1 MYLSLLMAAA
11 NAGEARFTFLGVNE
25 PAPFEGALFNP
36 EATAELIV
44 APKEVQLNCDL
55 EFEYQIDLLQTEHQL
70 IIQNMNS
77 RYNALNVEYQQA
89 ISAKDLQIENLET
102 VISSNSGVSKWVWFT
117 GGLVGGSALT
127 YSAYR
132 AFNVN

>member
-1 MYLSLLMAAA
+1 MYLSLLMAVA
-11 NAGEARFTFLGVNE
+11 NAGETKFTFLSANE
-25 PAPFEGALFNP
+25 PAPFEGVLFDP
-36 EATAELIV
+36 EATADLIV

-55 EFEYQIDLLQTEHQL
+55 EIEYRIDLLQTEHQL
-70 IIQNMNS
+70 TIQNMNS

-89 ISAKDLQIENLET
+89 INAKDLQIENLET

-117 GGLVGGSALT
+117 GGIVAGTAAS

>member
-1 MYLSLLMAAA
+1 MYLSLLISAAI
-11 NAGEARFTFLGVNE
+11 AGEAKFTFLSANE
-25 PAPFEGALFNP
+25 PAPFEGVLFDP
-36 EATAELIV
+36 EATADLIV

-55 EFEYQIDLLQTEHQL
+55 EIEYRIDLLQTEHQL
-70 IIQNMNS
+70 TIQNMNS
-77 RYNALNVEYQQA
+77 RYSALNVEYQQA
-89 ISAKDLQIENLET
+89 INAKDLQIENLET

-117 GGLVGGSALT
+117 GGLVAGTAAS